1 MSTRAA
7 ITSSAATHA
16 LNDTSETF
24 RNAEGS
30 SCTPPTVDQVCSEFR
45 TTIASSTVATPM
57 SSPAMNTN
65 GATLATISR
74 ILDFFGVSP
83 FALPSVEPEFP
94 ANNPDATVAS
104 QPPTADIDVHGCRR
118 VIQPTNSGP

>member
-16 LNDTSETF
+16 LSNTSETF

-30 SCTPPTVDQVCSEFR
+30 SCEPPTVDQVCSELR
-45 TTIASSTVATPM
+45 TMIASSTVATPM

-65 GATLATISR
+65 GATVATTSR
-74 ILDFFGVSP
+74 SLDFFGVSRC
-83 FALPSVEPEFP
+83 ALPFVEPECP

-104 QPPTADIDVHGCRR
+104 HPPTADIVVRGYRC
-118 VIQPTNSGP
+118 VIQLTNSG